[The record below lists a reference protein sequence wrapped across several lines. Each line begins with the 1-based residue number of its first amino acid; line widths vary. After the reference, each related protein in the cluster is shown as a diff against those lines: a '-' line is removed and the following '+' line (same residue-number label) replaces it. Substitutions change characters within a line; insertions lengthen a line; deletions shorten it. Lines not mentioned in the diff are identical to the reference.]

1 MENGKLSVMSKPTE
15 ERIEQA
21 PPDEAVMAELFD
33 AIGFEVADERSYNL
47 LVEYVENN
55 GHRTRAGRG
64 DAALH
69 GRCWK
74 IGDGLEVWSIL
85 YQRGSELYYT
95 DCRPAFRSRYV
106 RRLEPWELVEYDEDG
121 EAIVRG
127 LLNGSR
133 DVVFELQNLTELDD
147 SVFRELHLQVALAGI
162 AYAARVRSG
171 PAWRLAASSSYR
183 FELAEKLEG
192 FAEKACEN
200 DYVINGRVLAWR
212 DIRNPVTAA
221 DLVWIYVD
229 AGVIRLEVLAN
240 RRVLRGQL
248 KIGAEITA
256 NVWLQGH
263 VLEERDI
270 SARYEGVDQE
280 YELADFWS
288 GLRRGN

>member
-1 MENGKLSVMSKPTE
+1 MSKPVTE
-15 ERIEQA
+15 ERVEQEPA
-21 PPDEAVMAELFD
+21 NEAVMAELFD

-55 GHRTRAGRG
+55 GQRTRAGRE
-64 DAALH
+64 DAALL

-85 YQRGSELYYT
+85 YQRGSQLYYA

-127 LLNGSR
+127 LLSGSR
-133 DVVFELQNLTELDD
+133 EIVFELQNLTELDD
-147 SVFRELHLQVALAGI
+147 SVFRELHLQIALAGI
-162 AYAARVRSG
+162 AYAARVR
-171 PAWRLAASSSYR
+171 PAPAKQSTTPYR

-200 DYVINGRVLAWR
+200 DYVISGRVLAWR
-212 DIRNPVTAA
+212 EIRNPVTAA

-229 AGVIRLEVLAN
+229 TGSLRLEVLAN

-248 KIGAEITA
+248 KIGSEITA
-256 NVWLQGH
+256 NIWLQGH

-270 SARYEGVDQE
+270 TARYEGVDRE
-280 YELADFWS
+280 VERADFWS
-288 GLRRGN
+288 GLRRAN